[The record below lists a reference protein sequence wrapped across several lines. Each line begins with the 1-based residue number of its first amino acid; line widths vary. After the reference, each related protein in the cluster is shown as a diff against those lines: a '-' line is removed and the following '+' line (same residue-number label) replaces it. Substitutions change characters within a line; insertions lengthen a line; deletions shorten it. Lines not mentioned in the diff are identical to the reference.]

1 MAPAEPAFSRSLV
14 DFKKRLSQ
22 EDCERFSLTT
32 FEDLRTAIDT
42 IQREQGLRR
51 SYRNL
56 NKIKP
61 FISFLQQYAL
71 VIEQFVSAKSD
82 FLAFIWVSTQAQFGN
97 LSLWAKML

>member
-1 MAPAEPAFSRSLV
+1 MATASAEPAFSRSLA

-22 EDCERFSLTT
+22 QDCERFSLTT
-32 FEDLRTAIDT
+32 FDDLKIAIDK

-61 FISFLQQYAL
+61 FISTLQQYAL
-71 VIEQFVSAKSD
+71 VIEQFVNAKSD
-82 FLAFIWVSTQAQFGN
+82 FLAFIWVSVHEDVRCFESIG
-97 LSLWAKML
+97 

>member
-1 MAPAEPAFSRSLV
+1 MATASAEPAFSRSLA

-32 FEDLRTAIDT
+32 FEDLRVAIDK
-42 IQREQGLRR
+42 IQKEQAQRR

-61 FISFLQQYAL
+61 FISTLQQYAL
-71 VIEQFVSAKSD
+71 VIEQFVNAKSD
-82 FLAFIWVSTQAQFGN
+82 FLAFIWVSIQEDVRYSESIG
-97 LSLWAKML
+97 

>member
-1 MAPAEPAFSRSLV
+1 MAIASAEPAFSRSLAA
-14 DFKKRLSQ
+14 FKKRLSQ

-32 FEDLRTAIDT
+32 FEDLRIAIDS

-61 FISFLQQYAL
+61 FISTLQQYAL
-71 VIEQFVSAKSD
+71 VIEQFVNSKSD
-82 FLAFIWVSTQAQFGN
+82 FLAFIWVSIHDN
-97 LSLWAKML
+97 VR

>member
-1 MAPAEPAFSRSLV
+1 MATASPEPAFSRSLA

-32 FEDLRTAIDT
+32 FEDLRVAIDK
-42 IQREQGLRR
+42 IQKEQAQRR

-61 FISFLQQYAL
+61 FISTLQQYAL
-71 VIEQFVSAKSD
+71 VIEQFVNAKSD
-82 FLAFIWVSTQAQFGN
+82 FLAFIWVSIHEDVRYTESIG
-97 LSLWAKML
+97 

>member
-1 MAPAEPAFSRSLV
+1 MATASAEPAFSRSLA

-32 FEDLRTAIDT
+32 FEDLRVAIDK
-42 IQREQGLRR
+42 IQKEQAQRR

-61 FISFLQQYAL
+61 FISTLQQYAL
-71 VIEQFVSAKSD
+71 VIEQFVNAKSD
-82 FLAFIWVSTQAQFGN
+82 FLAFIWVSIHKDVRC
-97 LSLWAKML
+97 SEPIS

>member
-1 MAPAEPAFSRSLV
+1 MATASAEPAFIRSLA
-14 DFKKRLSQ
+14 DFKKRLTQ

-32 FEDLRTAIDT
+32 FEDLTNAINM

-51 SYRNL
+51 GYRNL

-71 VIEQFVSAKSD
+71 VIEQFVNAKSD
-82 FLAFIWVSTQAQFGN
+82 FLAFIWVSSQTHVGKFESMG
-97 LSLWAKML
+97 